1 MPTSFMGKF
10 IEKTNIT
17 ASLCLGEKRFAYQA
31 NQLTGFKF
39 KCVNFIIN
47 FDDEKQVTSNK
58 NLWQPTFIHHIA
70 KDYMNHIRLRN
81 MMCLHQHYNKEPGS
95 LLNDEQKSWEVCL
108 SKRKTSNL
116 LETKSAQHKTTNIE
130 FQLPSLGIE
139 LLNGTCLYGITFIC
153 QPRKDAH

>member
-58 NLWQPTFIHHIA
+58 NLWQPTFIHRIA

-81 MMCLHQHYNKEPGS
+81 MMCLQ
-95 LLNDEQKSWEVCL
+95 VC
-108 SKRKTSNL
+108 KRV
-116 LETKSAQHKTTNIE
+116 
-130 FQLPSLGIE
+130 
-139 LLNGTCLYGITFIC
+139 
-153 QPRKDAH
+153 